1 MSILKIYINIT
12 GAVVDAQT
20 LTFHIRNKCTF
31 PVWPAIAPNY
41 GNPVLADG
49 GFLLQP
55 GQVKQVKAPR
65 KWNGRFWGRTGCNFE
80 SGAKPACQTGDC
92 RGLLSCNGSV
102 GLPPATLVEV
112 LAN

>member
-1 MSILKIYINIT
+1 MMI
-12 GAVVDAQT
+12 GAVLVNGQMV
-20 LTFHIRNKCTF
+20 TFHIRNKCSC
-31 PVWPAIAPNY
+31 PVWPAIAPNS

-55 GQVKQVKAPR
+55 GQTKQVKAPP

-80 SGAKPACQTGDC
+80 SGTKPACQTGDC
-92 RGLLSCNGSV
+92 RGLLSCNGSI

-112 LAN
+112 LASC